1 MAPRI
6 LNNLGLT
13 LGLTLAALV
22 TSTCGPSPTRDFN
35 YKALQDRCKGSFRLE
50 AGDVVTVNV
59 WNEPNHSREQ
69 VLVRPDG
76 KLSLPL
82 INDINASGLTIQEL
96 KAVVTR
102 KVKTFVPNPRVYVSL
117 RTARSYQIYVM
128 GEVRRSG
135 TFTPRS
141 QVNVLQALALAG
153 GVTPFA
159 KRAEIKVIWKSPRGE
174 RRIPFNYE
182 EVANGTRTRQNLTL
196 CRGDTVLVP

>member
-1 MAPRI
+1 MVTRI
-6 LNNLGLT
+6 LTPLGLT
-13 LGLTLAALV
+13 LSLTLAALA
-22 TSTCGPSPTRDFN
+22 TSACGPSPTRDFN

-82 INDINASGLTIQEL
+82 INDIDASGLTIQEL
-96 KAVVTR
+96 KAVIAR
-102 KVKTFVPNPRVYVSL
+102 KVKSFVPNPRVDVSL

-128 GEVRRSG
+128 GEVQRSG

-153 GVTPFA
+153 GLTPFA
-159 KRAEIKVIWKSPRGE
+159 KRTEILVIWRTPRGE
-174 RRIPFNYE
+174 RRIPFNYD
-182 EVANGTRTRQNLTL
+182 EVVKGTRSRQNLTL